1 MGRKKKS
8 AAEVSADHLAEVT
21 RRVFEGLDHEYADAV
36 ERAKIE
42 REAARVAV
50 KWAHSRFVEA
60 EGNLKGIVEDV
71 YRGHD
76 SLTPKD
82 VGVYLKATT
91 RGLKRLKAMIA
102 LADDVF
108 EETDEVLEFGGLDE

>member
-36 ERAKIE
+36 ESAKIE
-42 REAARVAV
+42 REAARGAV
-50 KWAHSRFVEA
+50 KWAHSRFAVSADALARVVGDES
-60 EGNLKGIVEDV
+60 VPPEDV
-71 YRGHD
+71 GR
-76 SLTPKD
+76 
-82 VGVYLKATT
+82 YLKATT

-108 EETDEVLEFGGLDE
+108 DETDEVLEFGGLDE